1 MSTRRTPPR
10 PVPSL
15 RVGDGE
21 GSPGEGWWIA
31 SDGRWYP
38 PELHPDRSVGSIA
51 ADVASTEVS
60 SSRAGSSA
68 AAEADRLRKLADQQ
82 QARAEQTR
90 IQADNWAKGAEGE
103 RRTAEVLNALPAAF
117 VVLHDL
123 HVPGS
128 KANVDHLVIG
138 PNGVF
143 AVDSKAHTGVL
154 TAGSDTLW
162 RGRYPRRK
170 EADTLS
176 FIAGR
181 ISEHLD
187 VPVSGVLCF
196 TEAELPQPVNDL
208 GRVRAVSLDA
218 LVTTVTAGSTTNSP
232 EMVAWLTRLASE
244 LEVPTKRAATDAAA
258 ASPSKARSQP
268 EHTRSRPT
276 LRTSAAPKRKPQRA
290 RGSGPRSSGGSK
302 RETKRG
308 GCAPIMGGIIA
319 LLFIWWFVAVGL
331 QQMVKSAA
339 PTTTTVA
346 PPAVGITFSCP
357 TPGVGYTGTFTFPT
371 EGPNFASY
379 DIVVT
384 FGAQELYRDRW
395 TNKYIAP
402 PPMTGLWP
410 AVELTITT
418 TSTTDQRSVATQT
431 ITTPREPC

>member
-38 PELHPDRSVGSIA
+38 PELHPDRSVRSIA

-103 RRTAEVLNALPAAF
+103 RRTAEALNALPAAF

-162 RGRYPRRK
+162 RGRYPLRK

-208 GRVRAVSLDA
+208 GPVRAVSLDA
-218 LVTTVTAGSTTNSP
+218 LVTTVTAGPTTNSP

-258 ASPSKARSQP
+258 ASPSKALSQA
-268 EHTRSRPT
+268 ERTRSRPT
-276 LRTSAAPKRKPQRA
+276 SRTSAAPKRKPQRA
-290 RGSGPRSSGGSK
+290 RGFGPRSSGASK

-308 GCAPIMGGIIA
+308 GCTPIMGGIIA
-319 LLFIWWFVAVGL
+319 LLFIWWFLAVGL
-331 QQMVKSAA
+331 QQMVKSAT

-346 PPAVGITFSCP
+346 PPAVGLTFSCP
-357 TPGVGYTGTFTFPT
+357 APGAGYTGTFTFPT
-371 EGPNFASY
+371 GGPNFASH

-395 TNKYIAP
+395 SNKYIAP
-402 PPMTGLWP
+402 TPMTGLWP
-410 AVELTITT
+410 AVELTITS
-418 TSTTDQRSVATQT
+418 TSTTDQRSVVTQT
-431 ITTPREPC
+431 ITTPTEPC